1 MHNRA
6 VPVVDV
12 HAHYEPRMLEVPA
25 MLAQMDARGLD
36 RVALIPCMNDPL
48 PELPAGLLVVA
59 RRLMRSPCHPM
70 ARAVAARTMTAT
82 GDLTLRGRVYQI
94 YPRPDNAAVATVLA
108 AHPTRFLGWIFL
120 NPRAGVGLDELD
132 RWRAVP
138 GFVGVKL
145 HPHWHG
151 WPIADAIPI
160 ARRCEELALPILIHL
175 GFGDRG
181 TWRVLA
187 DACPRLRL
195 IFAHAGIPHYD
206 RMWGAIRDD
215 RRLAIDVSSPYLD
228 EALVRDAVA
237 AVGPERVLYG
247 TDAPYGFHDAD
258 GGYDYGAIRGWVER
272 LPGPARD
279 IERILGGNALELLD
293 RPT

>member
-12 HAHYEPRMLEVPA
+12 HAHYEPRMLDVPA

-70 ARAVAARTMTAT
+70 ARAVAARTITDS
-82 GDLTLRGRVYQI
+82 GDLKLRGRVYQI
-94 YPRPDNAAVATVLA
+94 YPRPDNAAVASVLA

-151 WPIADAIPI
+151 WPVTDALPI

-181 TWRVLA
+181 AWRVLA

-279 IERILGGNALELLD
+279 IERILGGNALEFLD
-293 RPT
+293 R